1 MSLSK
6 RQKRD
11 SRHPKVKMMSSKE
24 ERKIAQIQ
32 KSGLSVKRA
41 EPKAGEKEYVSKA
54 KVRKSA
60 SKAKGKRSI

>member
-1 MSLSK
+1 MSLVK

-11 SRHPKVKMMSSKE
+11 SRHPKVKMLSSKE

-32 KSGLSVKRA
+32 KSGLSVTRA

-60 SKAKGKRSI
+60 SEAKGKRSI

>member
-1 MSLSK
+1 MSLLK

-11 SRHPKVKMMSSKE
+11 ARHPKVKVLSSKE

-41 EPKAGEKEYVSKA
+41 EPKAGEKEHVSKA
-54 KVRKSA
+54 KVRKPA